1 MRRKHYSNFAAGQID
16 ALFDHFSRPGAP
28 GVSVLVI
35 SNGRVLFAKGYGLA
49 NLEQQLPCGLNTN
62 FRLASVT
69 KQFTAMAVMILTKL
83 KKLTLDEPLAE
94 FFPEFPEYGR
104 QITVRH
110 LLSHNSGLLDY
121 EGLIPKAT
129 KIPVLDRDVLRLL
142 LEQDRTYFP
151 PGSKFRYS
159 NSAYAVL
166 AQIVEV
172 RSGSTFAHFLK
183 KSIFEPLQMNH
194 TLAYEQ
200 GLSVIPNRA
209 HGYSPDGAGF
219 KRADQSL
226 TSSVLGDGGIYSSVA
241 DLYRWDQALYSTTLI
256 SPKMLDLAFCPA
268 TGTDHPGTGY
278 GFGWYIGSY
287 RGLKETW
294 HSGNTIGFTTHLT
307 RFPEKK
313 LTVIVL
319 SNRSEAKIVEL
330 VRILADSFLSD
341 CR

>member
-1 MRRKHYSNFAAGQID
+1 MRRRHYSNLAAGQID
-16 ALFDHFSRPGAP
+16 ALFGNYSLPDSPGA
-28 GVSVLVI
+28 SVLVI
-35 SNGRVLFAKGYGLA
+35 RNGRVVFARGYGLA
-49 NLEQQLPCGLNTN
+49 NLEQQIPCDVKTN
-62 FRLASVT
+62 FRLASVS
-69 KQFTAMAVMILTKL
+69 KQFTAMAVVILAQR
-83 KKLTLDEPLAE
+83 KKLFLDEPLAE
-94 FFPEFPEYGR
+94 FFAEFPEYGR
-104 QITVRH
+104 QITVRQ

-121 EGLIPKAT
+121 EDLIPKAT
-129 KIPVLDRDVLRLL
+129 KIPLLDRDVLRLL
-142 LEQDRTYFP
+142 LEQERTYCP
-151 PGSKFRYS
+151 PGSKYRYS
-159 NSAYAVL
+159 NSGYAVL

-172 RSGSTFAHFLK
+172 RSGNTFAHFLK

-256 SPKMLDLAFCPA
+256 SRKMLDLAFSAA

-313 LTVIVL
+313 VTVIVL

-330 VRILADSFLSD
+330 VHILADGFLSD